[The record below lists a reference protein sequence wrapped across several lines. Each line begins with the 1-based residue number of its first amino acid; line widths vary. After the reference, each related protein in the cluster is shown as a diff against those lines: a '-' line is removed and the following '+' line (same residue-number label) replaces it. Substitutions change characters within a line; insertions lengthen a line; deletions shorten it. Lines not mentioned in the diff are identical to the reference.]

1 MITSNSSICTMHYD
15 SFHVAGCVMILLIIS
30 IVTEGMVAVLAV
42 LEVLAVVPINV
53 LSTSQLSAA
62 AKHWSGT

>member
-15 SFHVAGCVMILLIIS
+15 SFHVAGCVMILLIVPL
-30 IVTEGMVAVLAV
+30 VTEGMVAV

>member
-1 MITSNSSICTMHYD
+1 MTAWEHFPGGRICDDPSI
-15 SFHVAGCVMILLIIS
+15 
-30 IVTEGMVAVLAV
+30 IVPLVTKGMVAVLAV

>member
-15 SFHVAGCVMILLIIS
+15 SFHVAGSVMILLIVPL
-30 IVTEGMVAVLAV
+30 VTDWMVAVLEMLA
-42 LEVLAVVPINV
+42 VLAVVPINV